1 MSTTGARLILWDVDG
16 TLLQSGGA
24 GRSAM
29 AAAGCELYGEH
40 FTLDGVEMGGQLDSS
55 IWIELAR
62 ANRIPGGP
70 THEPLFRSTYAGHLA
85 RRFEVGPPAQ
95 LLPGIA
101 ELVARL
107 GTRPE
112 VTQGILS
119 GNYPETGR
127 MKVASAGLD
136 PEQFRVCAWGPD
148 APTREQLVPVALERH
163 AAYTGAAIDPK
174 HVTIVGDTLRDIACA
189 RANGCRVLAVATGM
203 VPAAALAANQPDLL
217 LDDLAS
223 VDEVLAFLLG

>member
-1 MSTTGARLILWDVDG
+1 MSSTGPRLILWDVDG

-24 GRSAM
+24 GRTAM
-29 AAAGCELYGEH
+29 AAAGCELFGSH

-62 ANRIPGGP
+62 TNRIAGGAA
-70 THEPLFRSTYAGHLA
+70 HEPRFREIYAGHLA
-85 RRFEVGPPAQ
+85 RRFETGPPAQ

-101 ELVARL
+101 KLVAAL
-107 GTRPE
+107 ATRAE

-127 MKVASAGLD
+127 LKVASAGLD

-148 APTREQLVPVALERH
+148 APTREQLVPVALARH
-163 AAYTGAAIDPK
+163 ASHTGAPIDPK

-203 VPAAALAANQPDLL
+203 VAADVLAAHQPDRLL
-217 LDDLAS
+217 HDLAA
-223 VDEVLAFLLG
+223 VDDVLAWLLA